1 MRAEVRRFTMA
12 HPGDVSALAA
22 AIDRGE
28 VTAASIVAI
37 IGKTEGNGGVNDF
50 TRGYFTQTLMLL
62 LAQTVIAR
70 VLWSEYPAPSLV
82 LPMVLY
88 MSVGEFSL
96 ARGVS
101 IAFVLGYLT
110 DVFSGGSLG
119 LWTFTLVGSFLLAR
133 VAGLKLFLHGVVF
146 QVVLTVLASCVGG
159 VTMMGLLLLFDRAR
173 PRLPVIA
180 RILRELDAVMFP
192 SRGLDGAIGES

>member
-1 MRAEVRRFTMA
+1 M
-12 HPGDVSALAA
+12 
-22 AIDRGE
+22 
-28 VTAASIVAI
+28 
-37 IGKTEGNGGVNDF
+37 
-50 TRGYFTQTLMLL
+50 
-62 LAQTVIAR
+62 
-70 VLWSEYPAPSLV
+70 PALV

-146 QVVLTVLASCVGG
+146 QVVLTFLASCVGG
-159 VTMMGLLLLFDRAR
+159 VTMMGLLLLFDRRLLALLPALGVVVSQAIATAACAPLVFRFVRAIPGTTLR
-173 PRLPVIA
+173 P
-180 RILRELDAVMFP
+180 
-192 SRGLDGAIGES
+192 GEAP